1 MWWGWSRWWWSAETG
16 GFKTDDYDWCE
27 VGTCQLTKVIYI
39 YRSSFWDA
47 VHCAHRNY
55 ASANMGGLYHIGR
68 PYAFV
73 TFMHIL
79 MSFIEKR
86 KSLQLL
92 YQFLVEPLEF
102 LLIGCCLGFAYSM
115 GSLRKCK
122 FVIWR
127 WTFNVCI
134 YIFMKFSMEKWVSF
148 LFGQAARDWRWS
160 FNV

>member
-1 MWWGWSRWWWSAETG
+1 
-16 GFKTDDYDWCE
+16 
-27 VGTCQLTKVIYI
+27 
-39 YRSSFWDA
+39 
-47 VHCAHRNY
+47 
-55 ASANMGGLYHIGR
+55 MGGLYHIGR

-115 GSLRKCK
+115 GSLRKE
-122 FVIWR
+122 
-127 WTFNVCI
+127 
-134 YIFMKFSMEKWVSF
+134 M
-148 LFGQAARDWRWS
+148 
-160 FNV
+160 

>member
-1 MWWGWSRWWWSAETG
+1 MGLISLMVECWNRRLQDWWLRLMRGWNLS
-16 GFKTDDYDWCE
+16 TD
-27 VGTCQLTKVIYI
+27 QSNIYI